1 MAYGQYNC
9 ARGSRDRNVSG
20 SSKIKSLVP
29 STADHEE
36 AEKDGGTGLTVSATP
51 APATINWRSLMTSTN
66 RSSRR
71 MGRNVTNLVRYIE
84 RIFFGTFW

>member
-20 SSKIKSLVP
+20 SSKIKSLVA

-36 AEKDGGTGLTVSATP
+36 AEEDGGTGRAVSATP

-71 MGRNVTNLVRYIE
+71 MGRNVTNLVRDIDLKKPP
-84 RIFFGTFW
+84 F